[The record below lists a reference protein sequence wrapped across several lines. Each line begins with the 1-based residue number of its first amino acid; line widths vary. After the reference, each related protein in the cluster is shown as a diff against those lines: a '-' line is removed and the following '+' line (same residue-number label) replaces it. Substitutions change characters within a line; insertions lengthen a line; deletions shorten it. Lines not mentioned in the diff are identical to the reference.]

1 VASWGHRVDRLADE
15 KLALAVDLGETC
27 GTRNCSKSPA
37 WVTAYDYVSGRAG
50 NTSQRRQRVCAEH
63 AAQFAGKH
71 GLVLP
76 REARRTADGDCS
88 DEPEAGR

>member
-1 VASWGHRVDRLADE
+1 
-15 KLALAVDLGETC
+15 
-27 GTRNCSKSPA
+27 
-37 WVTAYDYVSGRAG
+37 VTAYDYVSGRAG
-50 NTSQRRQRVCAEH
+50 NTSRRRQRVCAEH

-76 REARRTADGDCS
+76 HGARRTADGDCS